1 MATNKDFKVKN
12 GIQLAGQLTSTVATG
27 TAPLIVAST
36 TLVTN
41 LNADLLDGFQPQA
54 GNVASSI
61 VARDTSGNFS
71 AGTITATLAGTATN
85 ITGTYAGTLTS
96 LQVTNALT
104 FTPYN
109 ATNPS
114 GYTANAGTVTSVAA
128 LTLGTAGTDVSSTVA
143 TGTTTPVITLNI
155 PTASA
160 TARGLLSAADWTTFN
175 NKGSGGGTVTSVTG
189 TGTVSGLTLSGTV
202 TTTGSLTLGGTLSF
216 ATQAYGD
223 ATTNVATTAF
233 VDQFRDVPANAQAG
247 VYTLVL
253 TDRGKCIDANG
264 AITIPANTAV
274 AFPIGTV
281 IGFINV
287 SAAAITIAITT
298 DTLHLAGTATV
309 GTRTLAS
316 WGMASMRKTSA
327 TVWVISGA
335 GLT

>member
-1 MATNKDFKVKN
+1 VATNKDLKIKN
-12 GIQLAGQLTSTVATG
+12 GIQLAGQITSTLATG
-27 TAPLIVAST
+27 TAPLVVAST
-36 TLVTN
+36 TLVSN
-41 LNADLLDGFQPQA
+41 LNADLLDGMTSA
-54 GNVASSI
+54 TANTASTI
-61 VARDTSGNFS
+61 VARDASGNFS
-71 AGTITATLAGTATN
+71 AGTITANLSGNATN

-96 LQVTNALT
+96 AQITTAL
-104 FTPYN
+104 
-109 ATNPS
+109 
-114 GYTANAGTVTSVAA
+114 GYTPGSGSGTVSSVSI
-128 LTLGTAGTDVSSTVA
+128 TTANGVSGTVA
-143 TGTTTPVITLNI
+143 TATTTPAI
-155 PTASA
+155 S
-160 TARGLLSAADWTTFN
+160 LS
-175 NKGSGGGTVTSVTG
+175 V
-189 TGTVSGLTLSGTV
+189 
-202 TTTGSLTLGGTLSF
+202 

-264 AITIPANTAV
+264 NITVPANASV
-274 AFPIGTV
+274 AFPVGAV

-298 DTLHLAGTATV
+298 DTMHLAGTATT

-316 WGMASMRKTSA
+316 WGMASMRKVSS